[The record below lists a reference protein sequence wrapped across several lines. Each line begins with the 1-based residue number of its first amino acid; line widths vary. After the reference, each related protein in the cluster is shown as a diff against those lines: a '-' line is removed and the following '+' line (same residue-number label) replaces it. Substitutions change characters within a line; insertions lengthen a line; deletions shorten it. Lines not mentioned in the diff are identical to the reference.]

1 MKWDM
6 LEESKKL
13 FPHWLDKNED
23 SNFSKHLS
31 ILNHQQRDI
40 RHKIKTVD
48 WSRLLNKPLQINKTQ
63 TEPYKWEVEFTVNV
77 PRLKWVNIYKNPTIK
92 DNHIVNN
99 YDVVNGYYHNNE
111 FYENHSKVITDNSFD
126 VNEEDFSYQE
136 PSISLG
142 DEYKNIIQG
151 ENGKYY
157 YDLITKK
164 YYKYEDNYMEVD
176 ENEVPQTSLIHSE
189 SFIDNYSHF
198 FRHIVYE
205 DITGTDII
213 NKFIA
218 ENNFN
223 VLNEYDI
230 VDDKYLLTIS
240 NNENNFTL
248 CHNISDNNYYV
259 YNGKNFEKIR
269 SDYIHKVDK
278 IYCENSN
285 DILTYYFIDENNDKI
300 LINNNHYYIS
310 SEIVGSDISS
320 KIPLIETI
328 NTNTLKY
335 KQIINPSNDNNG
347 KFEWTFSKIS
357 DNYTLYYDINL
368 KKYGVMEDGKFK
380 EVDDDKLIWV
390 NSDVSIETNENDEE
404 IEISE
409 YYYINDNDEKII
421 VDGNDDDYYY
431 LFTDV
436 ASNDTVRIPLVEQED
451 ITPIISNDKYV
462 LEVWTW
468 DDYHFLKG
476 FPEIDFIDYNN
487 NNIIDANERTYDNL
501 NIELETIN
509 NKDYLTFRVH
519 QFGIKLIEIFKD
531 DSPIY
536 IADFVIENF
545 GYDSKQISDK
555 FAHIY
560 NYNDNQVYYPF
571 LKDTDNIE
579 EIDLDVNKYVWRYE
593 IKDEDKIF
601 DKNGNFVELKNNY
614 DLKVTYYDSLHPY
627 DSYYDKTL
635 MKRYVCEDNI
645 FYHDI
650 SLDVLGTFYNV
661 PRHVFTQPQFESK
674 EEEIDFYSKTYP
686 TFCNTLNEDD
696 YHYQKRLE
704 YYINN
709 YNKIYFP
716 CLELWKYFHI
726 DSELVNRKVIIAEQN
741 YSYMKTLDAD
751 DYKYINELSK
761 NKVESFY
768 NNSDYEIKTE
778 ESNLEK
784 PKFKSIITPQE
795 YSHNRNGILVD
806 ENDNYIRDINGTLVR
821 IDYDYYINE
830 NDEYVIK
837 YESASR
843 KFNWYL
849 AERINSD
856 YQIKL
861 TNSLKVVPNTRYQ
874 LRFCVKEYP
883 ETDLKLRVIYKNNNG
898 DIREVEEYVPL
909 REDYDEINEYNELV
923 YTNYN
928 DEWGILCEYIC
939 TNFLTLP
946 TAQNVE
952 IVLESESE
960 FQISDITL
968 QRVTVNHL
976 DSEYMRTTTDYNSCV
991 YDLYADYT
999 EIPSNIRYDNLNIFG
1014 NILNRSL
1021 PLAKKGFFNFVLND
1035 TTESNDMKL
1044 DTQTNI
1050 YFDNWLDVESGIV
1063 SAEDE
1068 INVDTLTDNHYEHIY
1083 KFNKYVKKGEYEIL
1097 FKPFYIDE
1105 YNVINDFNIEI
1116 LMLVF
1121 NEDNTAS
1128 KEKLI
1133 LNDFKDYLEIG
1144 ENGYYYRIPF
1154 MNKSDNSFEIKIYRN
1169 EPFMFKDF
1177 KLKRKLPLTM
1187 EELTV

>member
-63 TEPYKWEVEFTVNV
+63 TEPYKWEVEFNVNV

-111 FYENHSKVITDNSFD
+111 FYENHSKVITDNSSD
-126 VNEEDFSYQE
+126 VDEEDFSYQE

-164 YYKYEDNYMEVD
+164 YYKYENNYIEVN

-198 FRHIVYE
+198 FRHIIFE
-205 DITGTDII
+205 DISKSDII
-213 NKFIA
+213 TKYLFDE
-218 ENNFN
+218 ENNQRYKTRLNYNDGELEDNGKFELSFSDEPN
-223 VLNEYDI
+223 VPILYYNI
-230 VDDKYLLTIS
+230 NTNKYCLF
-240 NNENNFTL
+240 ENNNL
-248 CHNISDNNYYV
+248 IDIEDNQIEWV
-259 YNGKNFEKIR
+259 K
-269 SDYIHKVDK
+269 S
-278 IYCENSN
+278 
-285 DILTYYFIDENNDKI
+285 TDE
-300 LINNNHYYIS
+300 LINKDDNKYYIFVDTNL
-310 SEIVGSDISS
+310 ENVS
-320 KIPLIETI
+320 KIPLI
-328 NTNTLKY
+328 
-335 KQIINPSNDNNG
+335 
-347 KFEWTFSKIS
+347 
-357 DNYTLYYDINL
+357 
-368 KKYGVMEDGKFK
+368 
-380 EVDDDKLIWV
+380 
-390 NSDVSIETNENDEE
+390 
-404 IEISE
+404 
-409 YYYINDNDEKII
+409 
-421 VDGNDDDYYY
+421 
-431 LFTDV
+431 
-436 ASNDTVRIPLVEQED
+436 EQED

-462 LEVWTW
+462 LEVYTW
-468 DDYHFLKG
+468 NDYHFLKG

-487 NNIIDANERTYDNL
+487 NNIIDTNERTYDNL

-531 DSPIY
+531 DSPIH
-536 IADFVIENF
+536 IADFIIENF

-601 DKNGNFVELKNNY
+601 DKNGDFVELKNNY

-650 SLDVLGTFYNV
+650 SLDVIGTFYNV

-696 YHYQKRLE
+696 YHYQKRLV

-806 ENDNYIRDINGTLVR
+806 ENDNYIKDVNGTLVR

-830 NDEYVIK
+830 NDEYVIR

-849 AERINSD
+849 AENINSD

-939 TNFLTLP
+939 TNFLTLS

-1050 YFDNWLDVESGIV
+1050 YFDNLLDVESGIL

-1068 INVDTLTDNHYEHIY
+1068 INVDTLTDDYYEHTY
-1083 KFNKYVKKGEYEIL
+1083 RFNKYVKKGEYEIL

-1116 LMLVF
+1116 SMLVF

-1133 LNDFKDYLEIG
+1133 LNEFTDYLEIG

-1187 EELTV
+1187 EELTG